1 MHANPQILI
10 ISVTNIQT
18 IHRVGFERRI
28 LYSRRFTNELLLFF
42 TFVGRLVCNRYQKKT
57 REQDSHP

>member
-18 IHRVGFERRI
+18 THRVGFERRI
-28 LYSRRFTNELLLFF
+28 YSRRFTNELLLFF